1 MSQALRDDDAVI
13 VSIARTPIGRARK
26 GALVDVR
33 GDELARQVIAAV
45 LERVPDVAVD
55 DVEDLMLGTADPAGE
70 QGFNMARVVATLL
83 GHDGLPGTTV
93 NRFCASSIQTMRMAF
108 HAIRAGEGD
117 AYLVAGT
124 ESTSRSAPP
133 SSAGNPAFDA
143 AARRTA
149 DAMRSGSGGWQDPR
163 LDGEVPD
170 AYIMMGHT
178 AEYVAR
184 VSGVTR
190 AEQDAFALRSQLAAA
205 RSWEDGFFAR
215 EVVPVTLPD
224 GTVVER
230 DDSVRPNTTL
240 EGLSELEP
248 VFAVGGTVTAGN
260 ACPLND
266 GASAAVV
273 VSGRYA
279 KDRGLEPL
287 ARILSTGVSALSPEV
302 MGLGPVESSRRALA
316 RAGLGIAD
324 LDIVEI
330 NEAFAVQVIASAR
343 ELGIDEDRQLNPF
356 GGSIAIGHPF
366 GATGVRLVGTLL
378 NGLRTRDSTLG
389 MATLCVGG
397 GQGMAIVLER
407 LS

>member
-1 MSQALRDDDAVI
+1 
-13 VSIARTPIGRARK
+13 
-26 GALVDVR
+26 
-33 GDELARQVIAAV
+33 
-45 LERVPDVAVD
+45 
-55 DVEDLMLGTADPAGE
+55 
-70 QGFNMARVVATLL
+70 
-83 GHDGLPGTTV
+83 
-93 NRFCASSIQTMRMAF
+93 
-108 HAIRAGEGD
+108 
-117 AYLVAGT
+117 
-124 ESTSRSAPP
+124 
-133 SSAGNPAFDA
+133 
-143 AARRTA
+143 
-149 DAMRSGSGGWQDPR
+149 
-163 LDGEVPD
+163 
-170 AYIMMGHT
+170 
-178 AEYVAR
+178 
-184 VSGVTR
+184 
-190 AEQDAFALRSQLAAA
+190 
-205 RSWEDGFFAR
+205 
-215 EVVPVTLPD
+215 
-224 GTVVER
+224 
-230 DDSVRPNTTL
+230 
-240 EGLSELEP
+240 

-279 KDRGLEPL
+279 KDRGLEQL